1 MVGLLG
7 DKLLPA
13 NLVPGTA
20 EYNQAQANLLAL
32 SQIVG
37 VLGAA
42 ASGGNIGIG
51 AAVAANAT
59 QYNYLTHQAFDEVD
73 RGLSGETCSTKEEQD
88 AAIAKAEKMSEFLD
102 SEMHSICDKAPQSD
116 GCRTAVN
123 AAIKYIAMQEAWNVM
138 RNDVSRT
145 SQSTFNQ
152 LYNTEGASERLV
164 TYLNTIDN
172 RANFFGASNL
182 YEQHLGIGAKW
193 FWGAE
198 IVSRAPLNGLGAD
211 GNASYITFGL
221 GWLLAPVYN
230 WRTAAGDALINGGF
244 DNFKDLFNKVS
255 TDPVAWDIN
264 QLKAEQSV
272 LQPIHERFLGGC
284 NIFQYVGWLATD
296 TSIWPDSVVGA
307 NGGVSIL
314 DYTSRVEFGCKLL
327 GYTKSQGCAP

>member
-1 MVGLLG
+1 M
-7 DKLLPA
+7 
-13 NLVPGTA
+13 
-20 EYNQAQANLLAL
+20 
-32 SQIVG
+32 
-37 VLGAA
+37 
-42 ASGGNIGIG
+42 
-51 AAVAANAT
+51 
-59 QYNYLTHQAFDEVD
+59 
-73 RGLSGETCSTKEEQD
+73 
-88 AAIAKAEKMSEFLD
+88 
-102 SEMHSICDKAPQSD
+102 
-116 GCRTAVN
+116 
-123 AAIKYIAMQEAWNVM
+123 
-138 RNDVSRT
+138 
-145 SQSTFNQ
+145 
-152 LYNTEGASERLV
+152 
-164 TYLNTIDN
+164 NTIDN

-264 QLKAEQSV
+264 QLKAEQSL
-272 LQPIHERFLGGC
+272 LQPIHERFLGGR
-284 NIFQYVGWLATD
+284 NIFQYVGGLATD

-327 GYTKSQGCAP
+327 GHTKSQGCAP